1 MPLPF
6 LLEVLH
12 DAKAPAVMKV
22 KVASATLPY
31 THPRQ
36 SKRPATPTVVAD
48 RHGFAVDP
56 VLAKKLRNEIVR
68 LGVLKKRRRPTAK
81 ELAAAR
87 RLGEKIRALL
97 ATLQC
102 PSIEQYRNKD
112 AARDKERILYLFR
125 KRRSRAKLTPKEDAE
140 LAQVNARYWAFKL
153 GPEQRARENLRSLS
167 EKARIHRLA
176 CGPALGPWEKGEL
189 SVLAIV
195 YRPRKYKI
203 SKDGEAFLEQDS
215 IFSECEFDADGF
227 PADYRRSDPLAPE
240 GAPEWPSEAEASQPD
255 DLARLEDADPSGGRG
270 CLTDAHDL
278 GGLE

>member
-1 MPLPF
+1 MRGSRPGERRGGRKKGTPNKKTAYQRAVIAAHSANQNVTPMDVMLAVMRDAHVALGMRAKMALRLLPRLHRKLAAGDSACVASGQNLGPKRQKHPAQHVDDALVENRVFRDREMYDGAAKSPTNGGSESAASLVPQTADAGNHGAQLMPLPF

-56 VLAKKLRNEIVR
+56 VLAKKLRNAIVR

-97 ATLQC
+97 ATL
-102 PSIEQYRNKD
+102 
-112 AARDKERILYLFR
+112 
-125 KRRSRAKLTPKEDAE
+125 
-140 LAQVNARYWAFKL
+140 
-153 GPEQRARENLRSLS
+153 
-167 EKARIHRLA
+167 
-176 CGPALGPWEKGEL
+176 
-189 SVLAIV
+189 
-195 YRPRKYKI
+195 
-203 SKDGEAFLEQDS
+203 
-215 IFSECEFDADGF
+215 
-227 PADYRRSDPLAPE
+227 
-240 GAPEWPSEAEASQPD
+240 
-255 DLARLEDADPSGGRG
+255 
-270 CLTDAHDL
+270 
-278 GGLE
+278 